1 MLHVNFIFTV
11 HGISYGAAVDLSTC
25 CDIRLC
31 SKDTIFS
38 VREVAIGLAA
48 DLGTLTRL
56 GHTGVPMSWIKDVC
70 LTARDFGAQ
79 EALTMGFVSGVY
91 DTKSAALDRAMVLAK
106 DIAAASP
113 VAVQS
118 TKAVI
123 NYSRDHTVA
132 DGKSLASTT
141 VFGIMLIV
149 RACRSGLRSCV
160 ECCYAT
166 DTRRERRAVQQEA
179 EESSSLREVVAT
191 AN

>member
-1 MLHVNFIFTV
+1 MIV
-11 HGISYGAAVDLSTC
+11 HGISYGAAIDLSTC

-79 EALTMGFVSGVY
+79 EAEKVGFVSGVY
-91 DTKSAALDRAMVLAK
+91 ESKKAALERAMVLAK
-106 DIAAASP
+106 DIAAGSP

-132 DGKSLASTT
+132 DGEYCL
-141 VFGIMLIV
+141 
-149 RACRSGLRSCV
+149 
-160 ECCYAT
+160 
-166 DTRRERRAVQQEA
+166 
-179 EESSSLREVVAT
+179 SSLGWEEVLGCRLLT
-191 AN
+191 GMCRT